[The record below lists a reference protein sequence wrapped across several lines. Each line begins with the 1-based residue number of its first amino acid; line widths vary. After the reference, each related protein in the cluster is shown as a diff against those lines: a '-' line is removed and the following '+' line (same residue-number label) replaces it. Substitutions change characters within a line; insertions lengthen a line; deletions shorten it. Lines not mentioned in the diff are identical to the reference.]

1 MKQTY
6 SLPEL
11 AKITNLTPRT
21 IRFYIS
27 KALVD
32 KPLGARKTAYY
43 TDQHLQQLLTVINWQ
58 KAGLSLDAIYNKL
71 NQADS
76 PQPPRIQPSDVQVIH
91 RIQISDGLEL
101 SVDLAKT
108 QLSQIQVRQLAE
120 HLYTFLE
127 AESGRSVEPDSMQSS
142 EKKTEQAIKSNS
154 QQERADV

>member
-11 AKITNLTPRT
+11 AEITNLTPRT

-27 KALVD
+27 KTLVD

-76 PQPPRIQPSDVQVIH
+76 PQPPRILPSDVEVIH
-91 RIQISDGLEL
+91 RIQIIDGLEL

-108 QLSQIQVRQLAE
+108 QLSQSQVRQLAE
-120 HLYTFLE
+120 QLYAFLE
-127 AESGRSVEPDSMQSS
+127 MESGQSVELRSMQSN
-142 EKKTEQAIKSNS
+142 EKKTEQAVKSNS
-154 QQERADV
+154 QQERTDA